1 MIFVPFFRHGLT
13 YFFDLFFWKNFGGW
27 SFFFISKSDLDLSLL
42 SKKLWQQSTLL
53 HYCKTSPYPEIF
65 KKKHIMRNSKG
76 ALKKIFNSIMSFECK
91 YKTRNYQ
98 FSSAKLEEK
107 QTIYFLSHGHKSQ
120 QLSFCWPKS

>member
-1 MIFVPFFRHGLT
+1 MWFLSRSFGMAWLISLICFLKK
-13 YFFDLFFWKNFGGW
+13 FWRMEF
-27 SFFFISKSDLDLSLL
+27 LL
-42 SKKLWQQSTLL
+42 SQKVTLICL
-53 HYCKTSPYPEIF
+53 CFQRNYDNKVPSCTTVKHHHIQKSL
-65 KKKHIMRNSKG
+65 KKKTYHEKFKG
-76 ALKKIFNSIMSFECK
+76 RFKKIFNSIMSFECK

>member
-1 MIFVPFFRHGLT
+1 MWFLSRSFGMAWLISLICFFEKILADGV
-13 YFFDLFFWKNFGGW
+13 
-27 SFFFISKSDLDLSLL
+27 SFISKSDLDLSLL